1 VQWKLLIQR
10 KGVMQLKKDKFD
22 LMALHGSLYIYV
34 DGSWSKRC
42 YGTNFNSL
50 SGMVGSIG
58 SHTGEIL
65 FIGIKNK
72 FCSICARTE
81 NKNEQT
87 RDHVCFKNW
96 NYSSP
101 AMESAMA
108 VEGFSMSEEM
118 HNLRYIQFIADGD
131 ASVFEKI
138 KENISYGKDV
148 RKIECTTNH
157 ALKNYGRHLR
167 KVKSDTH
174 IEVEKY

>member
-10 KGVMQLKKDKFD
+10 KGVMQLKKGKSD
-22 LMALHGSLYIYV
+22 LMVLHGSLYTLMDRGV
-34 DGSWSKRC
+34 
-42 YGTNFNSL
+42 NVV
-50 SGMVGSIG
+50 MVGIIG
-58 SHTGEIL
+58 RHTGEIL

-96 NYSSP
+96 NYSVP

-131 ASVFEKI
+131 AKI
-138 KENISYGKDV
+138 KENVSYGRDV

-157 ALKNYGRHLR
+157 ALKNYGKHLR
-167 KVKSDTH
+167 KVKSGMH

>member
-10 KGVMQLKKDKFD
+10 KGVMQLKKGKSD
-22 LMALHGSLYIYV
+22 LMVLHGSLYTLMDRGV
-34 DGSWSKRC
+34 
-42 YGTNFNSL
+42 NVV
-50 SGMVGSIG
+50 MVGIIG
-58 SHTGEIL
+58 RHTGEIL

-96 NYSSP
+96 NYSVP

-108 VEGFSMSEEM
+108 VERFSMSEEM

-157 ALKNYGRHLR
+157 AFKNYGKHLR
-167 KVKSDTH
+167 KVKSGTH
-174 IEVEKY
+174 IEVEKN

>member
-1 VQWKLLIQR
+1 
-10 KGVMQLKKDKFD
+10 
-22 LMALHGSLYIYV
+22 
-34 DGSWSKRC
+34 
-42 YGTNFNSL
+42 
-50 SGMVGSIG
+50 
-58 SHTGEIL
+58 
-65 FIGIKNK
+65 
-72 FCSICARTE
+72 
-81 NKNEQT
+81 
-87 RDHVCFKNW
+87 
-96 NYSSP
+96 
-101 AMESAMA
+101 MESAMA

>member
-10 KGVMQLKKDKFD
+10 KGVMQLKKGKSD
-22 LMALHGSLYIYV
+22 LMVLHGSLYMLMDRGV
-34 DGSWSKRC
+34 
-42 YGTNFNSL
+42 NVV
-50 SGMVGSIG
+50 MVGIIG
-58 SHTGEIL
+58 RHTGEIL

-96 NYSSP
+96 NYSAP

-131 ASVFEKI
+131 AKI
-138 KENISYGKDV
+138 KENVSYGRDV

-157 ALKNYGRHLR
+157 ALKNYGKHLR
-167 KVKSDTH
+167 KVKSGMH